1 LKPGAQ
7 SAGLFRCGFSAA
19 KGGGAQE
26 EGRRASACPAIVSR
40 SQDAF
45 IGNKGATYFVHLET
59 RCSNVTAEKLIQGA
73 RVRA

>member
-1 LKPGAQ
+1 LHSFKPGAQ

-26 EGRRASACPAIVSR
+26 EGRRAGACPAIVSR

-45 IGNKGATYFVHLET
+45 I
-59 RCSNVTAEKLIQGA
+59 
-73 RVRA
+73 